1 MQPFIAI
8 ENAETQT
15 GEIHH
20 ISKAGAAPPSS
31 LGITL
36 STSHWLTRPKIAAG
50 TKLFSECFMPKTKAH
65 FSSKEKKKI
74 NLSSKE
80 ETLFLLIGNINQS
93 LSSGRSVGAGHRRG
107 DLQLMIIY
115 HKSM

>member
-1 MQPFIAI
+1 MQPFVAI
-8 ENAETQT
+8 ENAEMQT
-15 GEIHH
+15 DEIHH
-20 ISKAGAAPPSS
+20 ISKAGAAPSSS

-36 STSHWLTRPKIAAG
+36 STSHWLTRPKIATG

-65 FSSKEKKKI
+65 FSSKEKKK

-93 LSSGRSVGAGHRRG
+93 LSLGRSVGAGRRRG
-107 DLQLMIIY
+107 DFATDDHL
-115 HKSM
+115 S